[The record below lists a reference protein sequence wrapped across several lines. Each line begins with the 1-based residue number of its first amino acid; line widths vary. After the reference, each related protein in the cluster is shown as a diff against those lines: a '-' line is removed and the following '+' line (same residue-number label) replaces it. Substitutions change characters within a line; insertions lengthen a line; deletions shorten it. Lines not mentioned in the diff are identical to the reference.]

1 MRGMDRQ
8 TGKWTNGLAH
18 LRQSIHDLLT
28 TTKGERL
35 IVRDYGSNLFATI
48 DRPLTDQ
55 LVLEIM
61 SEVARVVHQFEPRI
75 VLTKVGVVSKDA
87 LTDIALPGMTHHQN
101 ESLRSDLKSFRRVG
115 QGHLTLKLEG
125 SYENEAFVWED
136 ITL

>member
-8 TGKWTNGLAH
+8 TGTWCQGLTH
-18 LRQSIHDLLT
+18 LKQSICELLT

-35 IVRDYGSNLFATI
+35 IVRDYGSNLFSYI

-55 LVLEIM
+55 LILEMM

-87 LTDIALPGMTHHQN
+87 TN
-101 ESLRSDLKSFRRVG
+101 
-115 QGHLTLKLEG
+115 GHLTLKLEG
-125 SYENEAFVWED
+125 SYKNEAFVWED

>member
-1 MRGMDRQ
+1 MRGMNRQ
-8 TGKWTNGLAH
+8 TGSWIESLDH

-87 LTDIALPGMTHHQN
+87 TN
-101 ESLRSDLKSFRRVG
+101 
-115 QGHLTLKLEG
+115 GHLTLKLEG